1 MSNKIP
7 KSMKKSVRFVALH
20 ALERVEKGGA
30 YSNLLINDAILK
42 GKLSD
47 KDARLLTGLVYG
59 TISRQLLLDYYL
71 SPFLKGA
78 KKVDTW
84 VRLLLRLSLFQLLY
98 LDKVPDHA
106 ILNEATE
113 IAKVRGNVGI
123 GKFVNGVLRNVQRRG
138 VPEIA
143 AIEDPLE
150 RLATEISMPMWLTER
165 FVQQIGEENTR
176 KLGLSLFEV
185 SHVSARV
192 DLSSITRAEAIA
204 TLAEDGIK
212 AEESIVSPYGIVAK
226 KGFLAGS
233 QLFHYG
239 ALTVQDESS
248 MLVAPALQIEPAMK
262 VLDACA
268 APGGKTTHIATFLDA
283 TAGGKV
289 TALDIHSQKAKL
301 IKENAARL
309 RVEDVVTTQQL
320 DAREAHEEFEA
331 GTFDRIL
338 VDAPCS
344 GLGLMRRKPDIKY
357 QKQASDFE
365 RLPIIQG
372 EILNSVAQTLKPGGL
387 LVYSTCTILK
397 EENQEVVARFLQA
410 HPEFKLVP
418 VVANERITSKLV
430 DEMLT
435 LYPQD
440 FMTDGFFI
448 SCLKKEK

>member
-7 KSMKKSVRFVALH
+7 KSMKKSVRYVALH

-30 YSNLLINDAILK
+30 YSNLLINDAIQK

-71 SPFLKGA
+71 SPFLKSA

-113 IAKVRGNVGI
+113 IAKVRGNIGI
-123 GKFVNGVLRNVQRRG
+123 GKFVNGVLRNVQRNG
-138 VPEIA
+138 VPDLA
-143 AIEDPLE
+143 AISDPME
-150 RLATEISMPMWLTER
+150 RLATEISMPLWLTQR
-165 FVQQIGEENTR
+165 FVQQIGTEQTR
-176 KLGLSLFEV
+176 QLGLSLFEV

-192 DLSSITRAEAIA
+192 DLRSVTREEAIA
-204 TLAEDGIK
+204 TLSEDGIE
-212 AEESIVSPYGIVAK
+212 AEKSTVSPFGIVAK

-239 ALTVQDESS
+239 VLTVQDESS
-248 MLVAPALQIEPAMK
+248 MLVAPALQVEKEMK

-283 TAGGKV
+283 AAGGKV
-289 TALDIHSQKAKL
+289 TALDIHRQKVQL
-301 IKENAARL
+301 IKDNAARL

-320 DAREAHEEFEA
+320 DAREAHEEFA
-331 GTFDRIL
+331 PASFDRIL

-357 QKQASDFE
+357 QKQASDFT
-365 RLPIIQG
+365 RLPMIQR
-372 EILNSVAQTLKPGGL
+372 EILDSVAQTLKPGGL

-397 EENQEVVARFLQA
+397 EENQDVVESFLQD

-418 VVANERITSKLV
+418 VVANELITSKLV
-430 DEMLT
+430 NDMLT